1 VHLQIWDTPGNNKK
15 QSLKDCKD
23 AVAVIVVFD
32 VTRKKSLVE
41 AGRWI
46 NDVKKNSQQ
55 DCIIALVGTKTDL
68 QNLREVSTN
77 DLI

>member
-1 VHLQIWDTPGNNKK
+1 MID
-15 QSLKDCKD
+15 
-23 AVAVIVVFD
+23 
-32 VTRKKSLVE
+32 

-46 NDVKKNSQQ
+46 NDVKKHTQK
-55 DCIIALVGTKTDL
+55 DCIIALVGTKIDL